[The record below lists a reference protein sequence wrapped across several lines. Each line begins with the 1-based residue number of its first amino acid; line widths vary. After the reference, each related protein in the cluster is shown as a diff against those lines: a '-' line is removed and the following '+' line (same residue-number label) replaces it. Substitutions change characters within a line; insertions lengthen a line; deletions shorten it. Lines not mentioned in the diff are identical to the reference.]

1 MAKFAH
7 ILLLLLIVS
16 AYSNDTINMI
26 RCVYKNF
33 VPNVKLIFDIIDKI
47 REEKWIEVVGLASTI
62 YTKLKDIIDT
72 CKANTVESLL

>member
-16 AYSNDTINMI
+16 AYSNDTINII

-33 VPNVKLIFDIIDKI
+33 VPNVKLIFDIIDQIKAQ
-47 REEKWIEVVGLASTI
+47 KWIQVVGLASTI
-62 YTKLKDIIDT
+62 YTKLKDSIDT

>member
-47 REEKWIEVVGLASTI
+47 KEEKWIEVVGLASTI
-62 YTKLKDIIDT
+62 YTKLKDIIET
-72 CKANTVESLL
+72 CRANTVESLL

>member
-16 AYSNDTINMI
+16 AYSNDTINII

-33 VPNVKLIFDIIDKI
+33 VPNVKLIFDIIDAIKA
-47 REEKWIEVVGLASTI
+47 ESWIQVVGLASTI